1 MSKISKVIGVAA
13 FAVAFG
19 VWGVVFLMFRNTA
32 LTMFP
37 GGGYEV
43 YALTDN
49 AAGGYSTSDLT
60 VGDSSIAAHINV
72 RSGKAYPYAG
82 IGFNLMSLNH
92 RPSGY
97 FDFSR
102 FDSVAVVVTAGRMRT
117 VTFRIMTNDPVYSR
131 AGAYLTYR
139 PLEVQLPVGA
149 SFAEL
154 KASLVDFKNKEWWLV
169 AQGLDKDDGLSYF
182 YNSAVFEVFNGE
194 STLRGIPDDIE
205 LKSIRMWG
213 ENRDFQK
220 GMFFA
225 AGLLV
230 FLLAG
235 FVIFW
240 VRASKAKQNPLQPE
254 MEMAAKLL
262 KTTDKSVAEIAIAVG
277 EKSPSQFEGDFKKI
291 YGKKPLDYRR
301 ENV

>member
-19 VWGVVFLMFRNTA
+19 VWGVLFLMFRNTA

-131 AGAYLTYR
+131 AGSSLTYR

-235 FVIFW
+235 FVTFW
-240 VRASKAKQNPLQPE
+240 VRASKAKQNPLQPK

>member
-102 FDSVAVVVTAGRMRT
+102 FDSVAVVVAAGRMRT

-131 AGAYLTYR
+131 VGAYLTYR

-235 FVIFW
+235 FVTFW
-240 VRASKAKQNPLQPE
+240 VRASKAKQNPLQPK